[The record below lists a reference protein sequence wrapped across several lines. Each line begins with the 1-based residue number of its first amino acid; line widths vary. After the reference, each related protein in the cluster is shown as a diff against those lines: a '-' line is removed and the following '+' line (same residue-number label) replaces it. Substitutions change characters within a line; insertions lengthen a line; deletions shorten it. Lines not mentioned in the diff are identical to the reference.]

1 MPDFLLELG
10 LEEVPARMIASAQAE
25 LLKRTLAL
33 LEREH
38 LVTAGISAAISSVDP
53 VVKFVGDFAAQS
65 YSTPRRLA
73 VLVQGVQ
80 TQQPDITEETT
91 GPAVKIA
98 FKDGI
103 PTPAAEAFARKSGIA
118 VSDLKTITTPKG
130 DYLAAT
136 TLKRGRTAAEVL
148 AAELPK
154 EIAALYWAKNMR
166 WIPGSNEK
174 FVRPVLWL
182 ACLLGEEI
190 VPLTFAGRTAGRAT
204 YGHRVLSSGDPFEIQ
219 TPSSYLAQLEGEYVL
234 ADVELRRQK
243 IRKALD
249 KVTREIPN
257 ARWRE
262 DEALVD
268 SVTHL
273 TEWPDV
279 LLGNFEPAYLTL
291 PEEVL
296 VTVMRDHQKY
306 FAVED
311 EHGKLAPHFL
321 TVTNIALTDENTP
334 IIRQGN
340 ERVLRARFNDARF
353 FWEFDQRTTLSDR
366 VKLLE
371 NVTFQKDLGSYAEK
385 SERVLEICL
394 MLARISE
401 ARGLTVN
408 YNALSD
414 AARLAKTDLTTE
426 LVKEFTE
433 LQGIIGG
440 LYFKTEADQNPRL
453 AADKDRV
460 EITWQAIY
468 DQYLPASASDPVP
481 RSVEGAIF
489 GLADRI
495 DTIAGMFGLGMEPT
509 GSKDPF
515 ALRRAANAIVSILVE
530 SKTNLPLLLSEV
542 IGAVTPKPEV
552 AERLRD
558 FFNERVDFYL
568 RERHLQVYDVVKAV
582 MAAGS
587 DDLPDL
593 IARANAVTAMRGSKD
608 FLALSAAFKRTKNI
622 LAQANFKL
630 PATSLVPYP
639 HPQDGP
645 ESNLMRKSSDI
656 QIKVKELRERH
667 AYREALEAIATIRP
681 EVDAFFQQ
689 VMVMDPD
696 QDIRQQRLTI
706 LATVVFS
713 FSTIADFSEIVTAG

>member
-1 MPDFLLELG
+1 MPDLLLEIG

-25 LLKRTLAL
+25 LLKRILAL
-33 LEREH
+33 LTREQ
-38 LVTAGISAAISSVDP
+38 LVPANPTAHA
-53 VVKFVGDFAAQS
+53 

-73 VLVQGVQ
+73 VLIKDVLA
-80 TQQPDITEETT
+80 QQPDITEDTT

-98 FKDGI
+98 FKDGQ
-103 PTPAAEAFARKSGIA
+103 PTPAAEAFARKSGVA
-118 VSDLKTITTPKG
+118 VSELRTISTPKG

-182 ACLLGEEI
+182 VCLLGEEV
-190 VPLTFAGRTAGRAT
+190 VPITFAGRTAGRAT
-204 YGHRVLSSGDPFEIQ
+204 YGHRVLSNGEPFEIQ
-219 TPSSYLAQLEGEYVL
+219 TPSSYLAQLEGEYIL
-234 ADVELRRQK
+234 ADVESRRQK

-249 KVTREIPN
+249 KVTRTIPN

-268 SVTHL
+268 AVTHL

-311 EHGKLAPHFL
+311 ATGKLAPHFL

-353 FWEFDQRTTLSDR
+353 FWEFDQRTPLAAR

-371 NVTFQKDLGSYAEK
+371 NVTFQKDLGSYAQK
-385 SERVLEICL
+385 SERVLEICRR
-394 MLARISE
+394 LAGLAE

-481 RSVEGAIF
+481 RHVEGSIL

-530 SKTNLPLLLSEV
+530 SKTHLPLLLSEV
-542 IGAVTPKPEV
+542 ISAVTPKPEV
-552 AERLRD
+552 AERLRV
-558 FFNERVDFYL
+558 FFNERIDFYL
-568 RERHLQVYDVVKAV
+568 RERLLLAYDVVKAV

-593 IARANAVTAMRGSKD
+593 IARANAVTAVRGSEN
-608 FLALSAAFKRTKNI
+608 FLAVSAAFKRVKNI
-622 LAQANFKL
+622 LAQANFKQAA
-630 PATSLVPYP
+630 PLVGYP
-639 HPQDGP
+639 PDGP
-645 ESNLMRKSSDI
+645 ESNLMSTSSDL
-656 QIKVKELRERH
+656 QIKVNELSQRH

-681 EVDAFFQQ
+681 VVDAFFEQ

-696 QDIRQQRLTI
+696 PKIRQQRLTI
-706 LATVVFS
+706 LATVVYS
-713 FSTIADFSEIVTAG
+713 FSNIADFSEIVTAG